1 MSLNVGSFNGNNIT
15 GVMQFWAGKAK
26 KAGMK
31 LAMAVSG
38 IGRDVA
44 EATNK
49 VASTADRYKSEV
61 LHWEPILTELDQAAN
76 IFLDKGLSETL
87 GLGKKSEPGSNVNE
101 VVDGATPNPE
111 EPRTGGTR

>member
-1 MSLNVGSFNGNNIT
+1 MALDVGSFNGNNIT

-31 LAMAVSG
+31 IATAVSG

-49 VASTADRYKSEV
+49 VASTADRYKSEK
-61 LHWEPILTELDQAAN
+61 LHWEPILTELDQAYN
-76 IFLDKGLSETL
+76 ILADKGLSELL
-87 GLGKKSEPGSNVNE
+87 GIEKKEGNGVNQVVEGVPDEP
-101 VVDGATPNPE
+101 
-111 EPRTGGTR
+111 EPSTGETR